1 MAVYYDNSS
10 KGQDKNLRRTRY
22 FNHWRVD
29 VRINGVRIRKRFLD
43 KGEAE
48 RYHSLLIQ
56 EKEKCE
62 NKKEKYG
69 FAKTKM
75 DNEGKHL
82 FSEIDN

>member
-62 NKKEKYG
+62 NKKEKKRICKNRNG
-69 FAKTKM
+69 QRRKTLVFG
-75 DNEGKHL
+75 NR
-82 FSEIDN
+82 